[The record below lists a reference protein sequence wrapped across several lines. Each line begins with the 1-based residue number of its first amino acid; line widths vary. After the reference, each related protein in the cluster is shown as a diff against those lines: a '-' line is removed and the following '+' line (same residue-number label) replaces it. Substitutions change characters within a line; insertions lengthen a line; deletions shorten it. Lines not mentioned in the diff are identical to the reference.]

1 MRVGCCFVIQEQIP
15 KMRLLKIKGS
25 RTCEARML
33 DVFFR
38 SVLKSSIRKEDVG
51 VAKMTKLYILKSIDR
66 KERHRS

>member
-1 MRVGCCFVIQEQIP
+1 
-15 KMRLLKIKGS
+15 
-25 RTCEARML
+25 ML